1 MTSRTVRRS
10 YTSLVTGRQV
20 RDVVIAGLVLGLS
33 LAMLAG
39 GGFGSSTGARPLD
52 GIGVPLAAISALPL
66 LARRRAPLAVYLT
79 TSAASVALDALGY
92 PFDIPFGP
100 VVAAYSVG
108 FAYGGDAQVRRWS
121 ALLATNLLVP
131 ATAAAYAI
139 NGHDLTEIAP
149 ELLFWAVVI
158 IGLWIAGDRS
168 RLRREQVT
176 ALEQRAA
183 RVEREAERERRLAVA
198 EEKTRIARELH
209 DAAGHAITVILV
221 QAGAARLLH
230 ERDPDGARHAIA
242 TIEDVARDTI
252 GEIERMVR
260 ALRDNHDD
268 NDGDGAMPADPA
280 ALEDLLERH
289 RATGLTLG
297 TDLRG
302 ERGALPR
309 SVAWAAYRI
318 LQEAL
323 TNATRH
329 GRGSAQVVVS
339 FQPHEVEITVT
350 NPTAAGQA
358 CGAGHGIIGMRER
371 ATLLGGTFEARA
383 DRATFRVHARLPH
396 AQEPV

>member
-1 MTSRTVRRS
+1 VTRRRHALDGAID
-10 YTSLVTGRQV
+10 TA
-20 RDVVIAGLVLGLS
+20 IAGVVLGLS

-39 GGFGSSTGARPLD
+39 GGFGASTDARALD
-52 GIGVPLAAISALPL
+52 GLGVLLAAVSALPL
-66 LARRRAPLAVYLT
+66 LVRRRAPLAVYLVT
-79 TSAASVALDALGY
+79 AAASVTINALGY

-108 FAYGGDAQVRRWS
+108 FAYGGEARARRWS

-131 ATAAAYAI
+131 ATAAAYAFDG
-139 NGHDLTEIAP
+139 NDLPEIAP

-158 IGLWIAGDRS
+158 NGLWIAGDRS
-168 RLRREQVT
+168 RLRREQVAT
-176 ALEQRAA
+176 LEQRAA
-183 RVEREAERERRLAVA
+183 RVERDAERERRLAVA
-198 EEKTRIARELH
+198 EEQTRIARELH

-252 GEIERMVR
+252 DEIERMVR
-260 ALRDNHDD
+260 ALRDN
-268 NDGDGAMPADPA
+268 DGSSAMPADPA

-302 ERGALPR
+302 ERGPLPR
-309 SVAWAAYRI
+309 GVAWAAYRI

-329 GRGSAQVVVS
+329 GRGSAQVVVA
-339 FQPHEVEITVT
+339 FQPREVEITVT
-350 NPTAAGQA
+350 NPTAGDRPD
-358 CGAGHGIIGMRER
+358 GAGHGIVGMRER
-371 ATLLGGTFEARA
+371 ATLLGGTFEAGA
-383 DRATFRVHARLPH
+383 DRGTFRVHARLPH
-396 AQEPV
+396 VQEPA